1 MRLALKRFRG
11 EPAIS
16 WFVWHFTPYHSSSA
30 NFATLVGA
38 GLHGILLPLH
48 PGHGKLTRF
57 RVYPLP
63 LSALFRLAFAPAPG
77 VPPLT
82 LRQRVTR
89 RFILQKARGQA
100 FPLRGIA
107 LPQLVGTRFQVLFH
121 SPLRGAFHLS
131 LTVLVRYR
139 SRWVFSLGWWST
151 RFPTGFHVPRGT
163 HELARSPRSF
173 AYRTVTLFGG
183 PFQWPSTRAR
193 FSNSVTLLRQHLAS
207 RTTPNPQRPQAIT
220 RIRFRLFR
228 FRSPLLT
235 EYSLF
240 LQVLRCFSSLAY
252 LRHAYLFSVR

>member
-38 GLHGILLPLH
+38 GLHEILLSLH

-63 LSALFRLAFAPAPG
+63 LVALFRLAFAPAPG
-77 VPPLT
+77 VTPLT

-89 RFILQKARGQA
+89 RFILQKARGQTLPRRA
-100 FPLRGIA
+100 IV

-131 LTVLVRYR
+131 LTVLVHYR
-139 SRWVFSLGWWST
+139 SQRVFSLGWWST
-151 RFPTGFHVPRGT
+151 QLPTGFHVPRGT
-163 HELARSPRSF
+163 HEPTQSPLSF
-173 AYRTVTLFGG
+173 AYRTFTLFGG
-183 PFQWPSTRAR
+183 PFQ
-193 FSNSVTLLRQHLAS
+193 
-207 RTTPNPQRPQAIT
+207 
-220 RIRFRLFR
+220 
-228 FRSPLLT
+228 
-235 EYSLF
+235 
-240 LQVLRCFSSLAY
+240 
-252 LRHAYLFSVR
+252 